1 MILGG
6 MLSSLGMVVSSFSGS
21 LSQLFLTAGLITG
34 LLLDMTNNFKSIFY
48 VSSFVLLSASL
59 FIGGG
64 FYAEE
69 KKKKK
74 KLKQNGQAKV
84 EDVISES
91 APMQG
96 LSSEDKDGAR
106 KQLCPESI
114 CYVTSV

>member
-1 MILGG
+1 
-6 MLSSLGMVVSSFSGS
+6 
-21 LSQLFLTAGLITG
+21 
-34 LLLDMTNNFKSIFY
+34 MTNNFKSIFY
-48 VSSFVLLSASL
+48 ASSFLLISASF

-69 KKKKK
+69 KK

-84 EDVISES
+84 EDAISES

-106 KQLCPESI
+106 KQVCPENI

>member
-1 MILGG
+1 
-6 MLSSLGMVVSSFSGS
+6 
-21 LSQLFLTAGLITG
+21 
-34 LLLDMTNNFKSIFY
+34 MTNNFKSIFY
-48 VSSFVLLSASL
+48 ASSFLLISASL

-84 EDVISES
+84 EDAISES

>member
-1 MILGG
+1 
-6 MLSSLGMVVSSFSGS
+6 ML
-21 LSQLFLTAGLITG
+21 I
-34 LLLDMTNNFKSIFY
+34 
-48 VSSFVLLSASL
+48 SASL

-84 EDVISES
+84 EDAISES

-96 LSSEDKDGAR
+96 LTSEDKDGAG
-106 KQLCPESI
+106 KQVGPENI